1 MDAEHNHRVL
11 DADPEGP
18 YVSHKL
24 QEEERK
30 RCMDFVPDVSTINTD
45 HIKVDKEMP
54 TSTDFLVATG
64 FS

>member
-1 MDAEHNHRVL
+1 MRDI
-11 DADPEGP
+11 P
-18 YVSHKL
+18 HKL

-30 RCMDFVPDVSTINTD
+30 RRMDFVPDVSTINTD

>member
-1 MDAEHNHRVL
+1 MRDI
-11 DADPEGP
+11 
-18 YVSHKL
+18 SHKL

-54 TSTDFLVATG
+54 MSTDFLVATG